1 MKIHK
6 SGIAS
11 LIPQKPPFIMV
22 DHLIDATS
30 EKIETGFLVR
40 PDNIFLEGDT
50 LREFAL
56 IENIAQS
63 SAAGLVFLGIF
74 GQGKPVEG
82 FMGGISKLRLHSL
95 PKIHDTVQT
104 FVTILA
110 QLGNMFLVKGENYVE
125 GRKLLECEMKLIGV

>member
-1 MKIHK
+1 MKVHK
-6 SGIAS
+6 SEIAS
-11 LIPQKPPFIMV
+11 LIPQKPPFVMV
-22 DHLIDATS
+22 DNLIDATT
-30 EKIETGFLVR
+30 EKIETDFVVTA
-40 PDNIFLEGDT
+40 DNIFLEGDI

-63 SAAGLVFLGIF
+63 SAAGLVILGVF

-82 FMGGISKLRLHSL
+82 FMGGISKLRLYDL

-104 FVTILA
+104 FVTIVA